1 MFTQAYLQETK
12 NISWQNRGS
21 NYPFQMAGT
30 LKLFVDVYNLGS
42 VIVIGSLNL
51 TPKLNEVEK
60 SDDLCL

>member
-1 MFTQAYLQETK
+1 
-12 NISWQNRGS
+12 
-21 NYPFQMAGT
+21 MAGT